1 MKPRIYVDTS
11 VIGGCF
17 DKEFESP
24 SLRLIESFKTG
35 EAIIVVSDLTLLE
48 LELAPVEV
56 GGVLENIPDGNKECI
71 ELREEARELAMLYIA
86 AGVLGPDI
94 IVDAQHIAMATISRV
109 DVLATGRKKKGE
121 NGSGLT
127 L

>member
-71 ELREEARELAMLYIA
+71 ELREEARELARCYYRRCHRPGKNCGCTA
-86 AGVLGPDI
+86 YSDGN
-94 IVDAQHIAMATISRV
+94 S
-109 DVLATGRKKKGE
+109 
-121 NGSGLT
+121 NN
-127 L
+127 